1 MNWSAGR
8 SSISNWPLG
17 RKNNGQNRMG
27 KAICATRHQILKINL
42 LDTIATKSFLR
53 AFFSRV
59 RRSDRLAQPDLR
71 RLLKPELGFRSLAH

>member
-17 RKNNGQNRMG
+17 RKSNGQNRMS
-27 KAICATRHQILKINL
+27 KAICATRHQKPKDNL
-42 LDTIATKSFLR
+42 LDTIATKKAFLR
-53 AFFSRV
+53 ASFSRV

-71 RLLKPELGFRSLAH
+71 RLLTPN